1 MPELPE
7 VETTRRG
14 IAGRLQ
20 GRRIDHVTIRDR
32 RLRWPV
38 ERGIE
43 DRLSGQTVTRVARR
57 AKYLLM
63 VTDAGS
69 AIMHLGMSGSLRVV
83 QPDVAVQ
90 KHDHYDIS
98 LDSGDILRFNDPRR
112 FGCLLW
118 CADDPTTHPLLANLG
133 PEPLTDDFSGQYLHA
148 VSRGRKVPI
157 KQHLMNSQVVAGVGN
172 IYASEALF
180 MAGIHPKR
188 AAGRIASERMEK
200 LTHAIKAVLEKSIR
214 VGGTTLRDYYS
225 GNGQPGYFRQQLQ
238 VYERKGQPCR
248 VCQTP
253 VRQIV
258 LGQRST
264 YYCHRCQH

>member
-14 IAGRLQ
+14 IAGHLK
-20 GRRIDHVTIRDR
+20 GRRIERVTIRDR

-38 ERGIE
+38 AVDIE
-43 DRLSGQTVTRVARR
+43 DHLTGQIINRVGRR

-63 VTDAGS
+63 DTTAGS
-69 AIMHLGMSGSLRVV
+69 AIMHLGMSGSLRIVNA
-83 QPDVAVQ
+83 DVAVQ
-90 KHDHYDIS
+90 KHDHYDIR

-118 CADDPTTHPLLANLG
+118 STDDPATHPLLIDLG
-133 PEPLTDDFSGQYLHA
+133 PEPLTDDFSGPYLHA
-148 VSRGRKVPI
+148 VSRGRKVSI
-157 KQHLMNSQVVAGVGN
+157 KQHLMNSQIVAGVGN

-188 AAGRIASERMEK
+188 AAGRIASERLEL
-200 LTHAIKAVLEKSIR
+200 LTRAIKAVLEKSIR

-225 GNGQPGYFRQQLQ
+225 GNGQPGYFLQQLQ
-238 VYERKGQPCR
+238 VYGRDGKPCR
-248 VCQTP
+248 KCGTP
-253 VRQIV
+253 IRQIV

-264 YYCHRCQH
+264 FYCHRCQH